1 MLRLLQL
8 TDPHLFGDETEE
20 LYGQRTADTFR
31 ATLDAAL
38 REERPDALLLT
49 GDLVEDESRAGYEFL
64 RELLDGTGLPAW
76 CLPGNHDDP
85 GIMAEV
91 LNSGPVRYL
100 GSADWL
106 HWTGV
111 FLNTHIP
118 GAPGGRL
125 SGDELRRLD
134 ETLREAADKPA
145 IVCLHH
151 QPLPVGSP
159 WLDRY
164 GLANA
169 NAFRSL
175 LAGHPQVR
183 AVCWGHVHQAFDEQR
198 DGIRWLGT
206 PSTGAQF
213 TPQTERCVMDK
224 RPPGYRRLNLHD
236 DGQLSTHVRW
246 LEELAPSSPPVD
258 SRQAAV

>member
-8 TDPHLFGDETEE
+8 TDPHLFGDPAGE

-38 REERPDALLLT
+38 REQRPDALLLT
-49 GDLVEDESRAGYEFL
+49 GDLVEDQSRAGYEFL
-64 RELLDGTGLPAW
+64 RQVLDDTGLPAW

-85 GIMAEV
+85 AIMAE
-91 LNSGPVRYL
+91 LMDSGRVRYL
-100 GSADWL
+100 GWAAWAN
-106 HWTGV
+106 WTGV
-111 FLNTHIP
+111 FLNTHVP
-118 GAPGGRL
+118 GAPGGLL
-125 SGDELRRLD
+125 SDAELQRLD
-134 ETLREAADKPA
+134 EVLRGTPDKPTL
-145 IVCLHH
+145 VCLHH

-169 NAFRSL
+169 EEFRAL
-175 LAGHPQVR
+175 LAQHPQVR
-183 AVCWGHVHQAFDEQR
+183 VVCWGHVHQAFDEQR
-198 DGIRWLGT
+198 DGIRWLST

-213 TPQTERCVMDK
+213 TPQMDRCVMDT
-224 RPPGYRRLNLHD
+224 RPPGCRWLTLAD
-236 DGQLSTHVRW
+236 DGQINTRIQW
-246 LEELAPSSPPVD
+246 FDELAPSSRPVD